1 MKRFRL
7 VLIVTC
13 LSIICV
19 LFSGVSGVVFALD
32 QDEARVS
39 VAWSSETHYQG
50 SSPTVTVLLISDS
63 SEELTLYYFGLHFD
77 WMDSNRFV
85 GHDLSADPVIIPAY
99 GSQILYPVTL
109 QIPEDVSVGS
119 HSYFVG
125 IDGVQGESTS
135 FSWDS
140 STLTLVV
147 QNSGQD
153 VYSGLVTQVA
163 SDITEAVDAEYQ
175 SSEAQ
180 SLLDQAENA
189 YSQALSYANEEN
201 WVEALSALQTASSY
215 LEQADTEEQ
224 NYVEPKSEQDPL
236 LIIVG
241 AAVVVVVAVLIV
253 ILVMK
258 KRRQPLSINQPTET

>member
-1 MKRFRL
+1 MKRFHL

-13 LSIICV
+13 LNIICA
-19 LFSGVSGVVFALD
+19 LFSGVVFALD

-63 SEELTLYYFGLHFD
+63 SEELTLYYFGLHSD
-77 WMDSNRFV
+77 WMDSDRFI
-85 GHDLSADPVIIPAY
+85 GFDLSADPVIIPAY
-99 GSQILYPVTL
+99 GSHLFPTVTF
-109 QIPEDVSVGS
+109 QIPEDAIVGP
-119 HSYFVG
+119 HSYFIG

-140 STLTLVV
+140 STLTLLV
-147 QNSGQD
+147 QKSGID

-201 WVEALSALQTASSY
+201 WVEAFSALQTASSY

-224 NYVEPKSEQDPL
+224 NYVEPKSQQDPL

-241 AAVVVVVAVLIV
+241 VAVVVVMAVLIITLIV
-253 ILVMK
+253 RR
-258 KRRQPLSINQPTET
+258 KRRKTAPVDQAIEA

>member
-1 MKRFRL
+1 MKRFHL

-13 LSIICV
+13 LSIICA
-19 LFSGVSGVVFALD
+19 LFSGVVFALD
-32 QDEARVS
+32 QDEVRVT

-50 SSPTVTVLLISDS
+50 SNQTFSVFLISDS
-63 SEELTLYYFGLHFD
+63 SEELTLYYFGLHSD
-77 WMDSNRFV
+77 WMDSDRFI
-85 GHDLSADPVIIPAY
+85 GFDLSADPVIIPAY
-99 GSQILYPVTL
+99 GSQLLPPVTF
-109 QIPEDVSVGS
+109 QIPEDAGVGP
-119 HSYFVG
+119 HSYFIG
-125 IDGVQGESTS
+125 IDGVQGVSTS

-147 QNSGQD
+147 QKSGLE

-201 WVEALSALQTASSY
+201 WVEAFSALQTASSY

-224 NYVEPKSEQDPL
+224 NYVEPKSEDDPL

-241 AAVVVVVAVLIV
+241 VAVVVIVAVLIV
-253 ILVMK
+253 ILVM